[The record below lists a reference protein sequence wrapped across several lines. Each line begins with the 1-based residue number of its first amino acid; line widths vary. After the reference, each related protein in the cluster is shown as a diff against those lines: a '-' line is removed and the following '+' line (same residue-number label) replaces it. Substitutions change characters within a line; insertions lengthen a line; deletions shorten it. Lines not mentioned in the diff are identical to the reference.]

1 LITSKPTFQIRS
13 QAGKEVSVDLA
24 GNNVGKEAITLR
36 YPSQL
41 PAFSAKLFDFFHKLR
56 LLTPST
62 TQEARGQGI
71 RLYSIEN
78 GMGPTN
84 RLLYLFKNPP
94 GPSRGP
100 TYERIQE
107 TCRLAALFY
116 MSAIKADS
124 IRFGTSDFEALIKTV
139 SETHSAW
146 EYSLEMLLWVL
157 LRGKCNGLEHP
168 EKVQQVVSFMEVAK
182 LLRKE
187 SGNVVKDMLIG
198 FLCDD
203 PQKAIGLYEDSV
215 SFVADLIEMQ
225 S

>member
-1 LITSKPTFQIRS
+1 
-13 QAGKEVSVDLA
+13 
-24 GNNVGKEAITLR
+24 VGKEAITLR
-36 YPSQL
+36 HPSQL
-41 PAFSAKLFDFFHKLR
+41 PRFSAKLFDFFHELR

-62 TQEARGQGI
+62 TQEIPGQGI
-71 RLYSIEN
+71 RLCSIEN
-78 GMGPTN
+78 GTGPTN
-84 RLLYLFKNPP
+84 RLLYLFKNAP

-100 TYERIQE
+100 IYERIQE

-124 IRFGTSDFEALIKTV
+124 LRFGTGDFEALNKTI

-168 EKVQQVVSFMEVAK
+168 EKVQLVVSFMEMAK

-187 SGNVVKDMLIG
+187 SWNVAKDMLIG

-203 PQKAIGLYEDSV
+203 PQKAIGIYEGSV
-215 SFVADLIEMQ
+215 LFVTDLIENAELRRGN
-225 S
+225 

>member
-13 QAGKEVSVDLA
+13 QAEKEVSVDLA

-41 PAFSAKLFDFFHKLR
+41 PGFSTKLFDFFHELR

-71 RLYSIEN
+71 RLYPIEN
-78 GMGPTN
+78 ETGPTN
-84 RLLYLFKNPP
+84 RLLHIFKNPP

-124 IRFGTSDFEALIKTV
+124 LRFGTSDFEAMIKTV
-139 SETHSAW
+139 SETYSAW

-168 EKVQQVVSFMEVAK
+168 EKVQLVVSFMEVAK

-187 SGNVVKDMLIG
+187 SENVVKDMLIG

-203 PQKAIGLYEDSV
+203 PQKAIGIYEDSV
-215 SFVADLIEMQ
+215 LFVTDLMEMQ